1 MAPRPPAAATAPTTQ
16 PPRPGSHGVT
26 CGRDR
31 IAEYGRLRAAR
42 TGWPPGLR
50 TSGYGPAPVGGRAGA
65 RDRELVWGGPG
76 HGGEGG
82 ELEPVRQ
89 GPPQWLRAAELDRAQ
104 AHRLRPAEV
113 VAPDLGH
120 PAQAGR

>member
-1 MAPRPPAAATAPTTQ
+1 MRPRPDRRVGAAESCAHWVAAWTQ
-16 PPRPGSHGVT
+16 N
-26 CGRDR
+26 
-31 IAEYGRLRAAR
+31 IRLR
-42 TGWPPGLR
+42 TG
-50 TSGYGPAPVGGRAGA
+50 PVGGRAGA
-65 RDRELVWGGPG
+65 SDSELAWGGPRY
-76 HGGEGG
+76 GGEGG

-89 GPPQWLRAAELDRAQ
+89 GPPQWLRAAELDRAR